1 VPGIA
6 PSVTE
11 ALKIPETSLPMLV
24 RSMLTVEAWNPPE
37 GALTS
42 PAAAKV
48 CAGEE
53 EYRPGT
59 TGPTVEMT
67 WSAR

>member
-1 VPGIA
+1 
-6 PSVTE
+6 
-11 ALKIPETSLPMLV
+11 MLV